1 MSVMTAPGIAGSP
14 NSVPDCNSYSCSLA
28 INAIMGM
35 ETGQAVKAVKSD
47 VVSQLIEHELNRP
60 ISIVDFG
67 IKKKAITFPNGQVI
81 EKDTLYNEEFG
92 KTIQGVTNPLEGAGQ
107 VWYKTDRL
115 SDKIVAAADNTWHIT
130 VSQGNSETHRLAVF
144 HKKEDQIR
152 EYFISIEASAET
164 VFRIA
169 SLFPP
174 ERQIEESSDTFL
186 PNLFNGIEASYSGW
200 EKSERREFLKD
211 LKEEFNLGD
220 QKLEERKE
228 KISQLINRF
237 VRETLSSNETVEA
250 IGVIGQA
257 IAQLAGEAKSI
268 LRQIPYASLPPLTRL
283 PLDTK
288 QTEQSAERRLVRE
301 KENPGLTGIILNEA
315 PIVKPI
321 FQKIAAFENDEIP
334 KTEPVISK
342 IELMT
347 VNEETSEGKKHSAED
362 SFIAVMI
369 LQHIM
374 SASVAESQTEI
385 SNAEISDHFEVIIPL
400 IPSLIGLLEEV
411 EKISDV
417 NINTDVTAEK
427 SIIEFPEKSIAVSEE
442 SLLAGLILQLFT
454 TEDNFEPVTSEDNK
468 QLYLSAKPENW
479 EAMLDPEDTLTEKKL
494 EIVSLPDE
502 FTDNAYMVSPE
513 VEGDYL
519 SDGEISEM
527 SVDNIEVPLI
537 AVWIIHQIVSIPEA
551 GLKGNAAELSDI
563 PQDIDSNG
571 NHPDDV
577 KQEIVLPLIHSLT
590 GLLEITHSIPDAVN
604 QVLEEIS
611 KRFSVG
617 EVLFATTEEQDFV
630 EQVAVP
636 AAIIFLGIIE
646 KFVEINNGKTV
657 QNSDLETVEKI
668 ENQKEKIS
676 AQSEKLIEELILFT
690 VMKQFLTFESQ
701 DYMNLNK
708 EHKINE
714 SGEEKVTK
722 KKETVSKEISLI
734 VPALVSFLDKITSK
748 KFENES
754 VEEMSIEQE
763 IADITEKKVNDKLL
777 LGIIR
782 LISMVLRIEK
792 RIEIVKPFAQL
803 IQEKLPK
810 EIESLQRLIFLKL
823 ALNLLILERKD
834 LLTRQ
839 QGHGNGKQKKKQV
852 KLPLYALIFSF
863 ETHLEPLP
871 VV

>member
-321 FQKIAAFENDEIP
+321 FQK
-334 KTEPVISK
+334 
-342 IELMT
+342 
-347 VNEETSEGKKHSAED
+347 
-362 SFIAVMI
+362 
-369 LQHIM
+369 
-374 SASVAESQTEI
+374 
-385 SNAEISDHFEVIIPL
+385 EVVIPL
-400 IPSLIGLLEEV
+400 IPSMISVLESVSDEFKEYIEVADAEMEAYSDDSLKAVDVMNKIELFESKDEIPIMTAVISLL